1 MAFANDI
8 SRRLARIRCLHQ
20 CISCLKQAGP
30 LPESLCYV
38 PDRVEYKC
46 IAGTVDMYPK
56 PDLNTDPIDSM
67 TGVLLSR
74 VIASGHEFCN
84 NQGKW
89 IRVKKAKPRNCK
101 KFLDVTCESWVLLYG
116 KHSTTEDMPTMEPVQ
131 TKNYSLAKFSKPF
144 KLSNW
149 EEVVEHHYAV
159 CLKKLEVAHQDEEI
173 MEKLHTVLPNWTL
186 ENDEALVQLMANSM
200 NQNSQYLGSLA
211 NFVDFVDVSS
221 YCISD
226 DAGPVNLTDDDTG
239 TYWESEG
246 SQGQHWIK
254 LQMKKGTIIKKLFL
268 TLSGADDIYLP
279 SKVIVCGGE
288 EFNMKELNMVTLERP
303 VNNIKDICIL
313 ESMTDHY
320 PIIMIRIKQADGL
333 DVRVRG
339 LKIQSCR
346 ERSLGFDRDFFSKS
360 KLFRYP
366 RLEGYTAD
374 QLYYRAILLQRFI
387 SLLDSV
393 LHYLIPKWNHQH
405 QPILDLESI
414 RQLLP
419 LSQMKPVLIETFLRE
434 TIKERPLDVRIIFI
448 NRRSATEHKS
458 DPSKDPEC
466 KSTIFMQVYEGL
478 QPREKKN
485 KPLNYRWPNKHDQ
498 WWECKFLMEGI
509 IDQGGGFR
517 DSLSDIAEE
526 LCPSSSD
533 APVPLPFFIR
543 SPNQIH
549 EDSNVNRDA
558 YIPNPS
564 CTWFAEYE
572 WIGQLMGACF
582 RSKENL
588 VLSLAPFVWKQLSG
602 ENISWYQD
610 FTTVDAAEVK
620 LLETLLNLDEEKFPQ
635 ENRFWSTTLSNGTEV
650 NLRFDSDGNP
660 RRLRYD
666 ERENYCL
673 EVQKIRMGESSE
685 QIAAIRKGLLRVIP
699 EDVLRLI
706 TWQELEK
713 RICGEAEISLEALQ
727 KSVHLIDL
735 EQTDLRV
742 KYFWEAVKNFSN
754 EDRSRL
760 LRFVTGRRRLPAPL
774 YLSSAKPEADNALPE
789 SSTCGNML
797 FMPKYSSAKLA
808 EEKLQYAAY
817 NCIAIDTDVSPWD
830 D

>member
-173 MEKLHTVLPNWTL
+173 MEKLHTVLQNWTL

-288 EFNMKELNMVTLERP
+288 EFNMKELNMVTLE
-303 VNNIKDICIL
+303 
-313 ESMTDHY
+313 
-320 PIIMIRIKQADGL
+320 
-333 DVRVRG
+333 
-339 LKIQSCR
+339 
-346 ERSLGFDRDFFSKS
+346 RDFFSKS

-650 NLRFDSDGNP
+650 NLRLQP
-660 RRLRYD
+660 L
-666 ERENYCL
+666 
-673 EVQKIRMGESSE
+673 
-685 QIAAIRKGLLRVIP
+685 KGLLRVIP